1 MESLT
6 TLNKGGNMEE
16 IYRAFFE
23 QVRAKTEG
31 KQLRPAADVIQEIKE
46 LTEFVVRLRSKEVK

>member
-1 MESLT
+1 
-6 TLNKGGNMEE
+6 MEE

-31 KQLRPAADVIQEIKE
+31 KNMRPAADIVQEIKE
-46 LTEFVVRLRSKEVK
+46 LTEFVVRLRSKEQK

>member
-1 MESLT
+1 
-6 TLNKGGNMEE
+6 MEE

-31 KQLRPAADVIQEIKE
+31 KNMRPSADIMQEIKE
-46 LTEFVVRLRSKEVK
+46 LVEFVLKLRNKETK